1 MILITQLIF
10 HINYYLL
17 IDQFQSFVKFSNNSS
32 AEIKLSKIQLS
43 KIVQSKRYL
52 DDLGLALAEAVL
64 RAEVEAAK
72 QSAAMVSTNAIK
84 YFLNNNI
91 F

>member
-1 MILITQLIF
+1 M
-10 HINYYLL
+10 
-17 IDQFQSFVKFSNNSS
+17 
-32 AEIKLSKIQLS
+32 
-43 KIVQSKRYL
+43 QSKRYL